1 MQPESEESEENDTGA
16 ANTNKITDSVSFDK
30 RMIDNNYSLHRRSL
44 ISVESGSEK
53 MRRRLS
59 KAQQTQQTKPI
70 ASFYASNSDNQH
82 RFNKNPN
89 FESTQNETNLKKE
102 FLAEV
107 RRKSADKAAHEN
119 HLVHEN
125 NIDSD
130 KLAEFYI

>member
-1 MQPESEESEENDTGA
+1 MQPESDNEDDNDN
-16 ANTNKITDSVSFDK
+16 ANQAIPITDSVSFDK
-30 RMIDNNYSLHRRSL
+30 RLIDNHYSLHRRSL
-44 ISVESGSEK
+44 ISVESDPDRI
-53 MRRRLS
+53 RRSS
-59 KAQQTQQTKPI
+59 KISQTQQALTKPAI
-70 ASFYASNSDNQH
+70 TTSFYNDNNH

-102 FLAEV
+102 FLAEA

-119 HLVHEN
+119 HFMAQE